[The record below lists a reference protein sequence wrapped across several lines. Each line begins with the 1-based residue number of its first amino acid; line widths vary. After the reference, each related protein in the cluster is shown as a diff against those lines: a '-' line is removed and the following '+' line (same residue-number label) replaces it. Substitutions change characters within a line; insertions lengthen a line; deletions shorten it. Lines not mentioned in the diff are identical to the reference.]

1 MSGQTQR
8 TLTLFLAL
16 GTISLLSGCIWLA
29 AGAVGALYV
38 GGELKA
44 TVVSKPP
51 KVVEATDKAFEQMS
65 IVKVSSRSTA
75 LDGEVIGRM
84 ATDKKVTV
92 TVKSEG
98 EKASRILIRIGTFGD
113 KNLSQQILDKIKS
126 NL

>member
-1 MSGQTQR
+1 MSGRTQR

-16 GTISLLSGCIWLA
+16 GTILLLSGCFWLA
-29 AGAVGALYV
+29 AGAVGVVYV
-38 GGELKA
+38 KGELTA
-44 TVVSKPP
+44 TVQSKPP
-51 KVVEATDKAFEQMS
+51 EVVEATDKAFEQMS
-65 IVKVSSRSTA
+65 IVKISSNSTA

-98 EKASRILIRIGTFGD
+98 EKASRISIRIGTFGD
-113 KNLSQQILDKIKS
+113 KNLSQQILNKIKS

>member
-16 GTISLLSGCIWLA
+16 GTIVLLSGCIWLA
-29 AGAVGALYV
+29 AGAAGVL
-38 GGELKA
+38 
-44 TVVSKPP
+44 
-51 KVVEATDKAFEQMS
+51 
-65 IVKVSSRSTA
+65 
-75 LDGEVIGRM
+75 GRM

-98 EKASRILIRIGTFGD
+98 EKTSRISIRIGTFGD
-113 KNLSQQILDKIKS
+113 KDLSQQILNKIKS